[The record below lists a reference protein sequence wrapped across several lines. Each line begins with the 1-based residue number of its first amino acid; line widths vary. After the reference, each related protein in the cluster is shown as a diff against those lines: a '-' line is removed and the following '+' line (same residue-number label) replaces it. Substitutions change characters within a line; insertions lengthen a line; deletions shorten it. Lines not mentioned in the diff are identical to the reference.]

1 MEVGS
6 SFGPFTSTNS
16 TLFVQAAK
24 IVKQIIRLL
33 DNKAMHRSRQ
43 KLRGRQVRRMVAG
56 SHCIRLPFSLIQD
69 CQVGPVIANVIRLN
83 YERIPPQ
90 SFAH

>member
-69 CQVGPVIANVIRLN
+69 C
-83 YERIPPQ
+83 
-90 SFAH
+90 